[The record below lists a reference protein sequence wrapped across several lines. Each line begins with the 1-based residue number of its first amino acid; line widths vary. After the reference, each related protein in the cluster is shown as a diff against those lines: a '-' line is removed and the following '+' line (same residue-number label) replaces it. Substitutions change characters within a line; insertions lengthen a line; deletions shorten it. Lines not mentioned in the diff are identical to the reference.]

1 MSDRPMGRGGWDD
14 NDEIVTRSVYSFEVA
29 KNKWRRALICELPS
43 RVFPTAT
50 NYILCLYISSNL
62 AH

>member
-50 NYILCLYISSNL
+50 TYCVCL
-62 AH
+62 